1 MTQRGS
7 ALPPGFELLEPYVS
21 RWCLATSDERS
32 HLRGACDEE
41 ERVRFYEAGKRVMA
55 EALEYL
61 DQKPL
66 DRLDAKEQNLMR
78 LMLSLCH
85 VSLAVEL
92 QGKEEAKHAALRQ
105 FMPITR
111 SSADPVSC
119 SRS

>member
-1 MTQRGS
+1 MTPHGS

-32 HLRGACDEE
+32 RLRGECDEE
-41 ERVRFYEAGKRVMA
+41 ERVRFYEAGRRLMA

-61 DQKPL
+61 DQTPL

-92 QGKEEAKHAALRQ
+92 QGKEEAKHAALRRS
-105 FMPITR
+105 MPITR
-111 SSADPVSC
+111 SSAEPVSLLP
-119 SRS
+119 S

>member
-1 MTQRGS
+1 MSQHGG
-7 ALPPGFELLEPYVS
+7 ALPPGFALLEPYVS
-21 RWCLATSDERS
+21 RWCLTTSNERS
-32 HLRGACDEE
+32 RVRGECDEQ
-41 ERVRFYEAGKRVMA
+41 ERVQFYEAAKRVMA

-66 DRLDAKEQNLMR
+66 DRLDAKDQNLMR

-92 QGKEEAKHAALRQ
+92 QGKDEAKHAALRQ

-111 SSADPVSC
+111 SSADAMSG
-119 SRS
+119 R

>member
-1 MTQRGS
+1 MTQRRS

-21 RWCLATSDERS
+21 RWCLATGAERS

-92 QGKEEAKHAALRQ
+92 QGKEEAKHAARRQ